1 MSTEAA
7 LKSQERASSTD
18 ENLDLRHGLGLQIA
32 SRVIRAHQGNLS
44 FTAPFEGGS
53 WEARFRS
60 LIRLLILALCA
71 LIRAAR
77 PDTSDGT
84 EGSLA
89 MRSAFPMM
97 RVSGVRMSW
106 DMPAIQFARASFCL
120 AMRSDARVT
129 LSERFASVPE
139 GVPLHYTLQDV
150 ARFSKGYISDYP
162 VFTRVT
168 DAGLLVLGYPMA
180 AGEASPASWA
190 TAPEKKMPNAAA
202 LNASKATIRAAI
214 PSPGAL
220 AARLCSTQEVIP
232 RG

>member
-1 MSTEAA
+1 MSY
-7 LKSQERASSTD
+7 S
-18 ENLDLRHGLGLQIA
+18 
-32 SRVIRAHQGNLS
+32 
-44 FTAPFEGGS
+44 S

-77 PDTSDGT
+77 PDASDGA

-129 LSERFASVPE
+129 LSERFASVPFGRE
-139 GVPLHYTLQDV
+139 CVALPVPSASMASSMGSNPD
-150 ARFSKGYISDYP
+150 
-162 VFTRVT
+162 RV
-168 DAGLLVLGYPMA
+168 
-180 AGEASPASWA
+180 
-190 TAPEKKMPNAAA
+190 
-202 LNASKATIRAAI
+202 
-214 PSPGAL
+214 
-220 AARLCSTQEVIP
+220 RLFESQ
-232 RG
+232 